1 MKRIFTDED
10 VINTLKSKGIEM
22 SSANSI
28 NWGRLAPQIAYYVSA
43 YCDLVDAEEISLGDE
58 VEFVVPTGNFGDV
71 LAGYYAYRMG
81 LPVKKFII
89 ASNANNVLTDF
100 SIRECTM
107 QSAIFTK
114 RCRRLWTFS
123 CRAILKD

>member
-1 MKRIFTDED
+1 M
-10 VINTLKSKGIEM
+10 
-22 SSANSI
+22 
-28 NWGRLAPQIAYYVSA
+28 
-43 YCDLVDAEEISLGDE
+43 DAEEISLGDE

-100 SIRECTM
+100 FNTGSVQRKARLLQNDVAVYGHSRIE
-107 QSAIFTK
+107 QS
-114 RCRRLWTFS
+114 
-123 CRAILKD
+123 